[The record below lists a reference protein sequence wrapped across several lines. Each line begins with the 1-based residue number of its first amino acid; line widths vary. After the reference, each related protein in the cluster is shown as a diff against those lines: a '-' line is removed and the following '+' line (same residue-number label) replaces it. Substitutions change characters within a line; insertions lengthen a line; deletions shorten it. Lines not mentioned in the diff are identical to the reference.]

1 MLRGS
6 IHRQH
11 VNWQRLMWRGGG
23 PARLLTGEIIANKGT
38 PLRVID
44 RLQGR
49 PPPARKPC
57 FMDRDSVQIQTHAYA
72 QTCTFICMY
81 TCTHTQT
88 FTLLTGCSLFKEC
101 SQLFGCSSAT
111 HDQIRSLFL
120 KLMKRF
126 WLQTSFMAKHN
137 KSHKDHNR
145 SQQRTCEPRT
155 GAEWRK
161 SIWAMFCR
169 RVEKIRNWY
178 NAHCR
183 RFQFRLRMAAVRL
196 MQWIVDGNNTDPD
209 DSIIL

>member
-1 MLRGS
+1 MKTLIKQISRSPRIRGDILWWSLGLKQHVSPKVMITVTRSFMLRGS

-38 PLRVID
+38 PLCVID

-101 SQLFGCSSAT
+101 SQLFGYSSAT

-120 KLMKRF
+120 KL
-126 WLQTSFMAKHN
+126 
-137 KSHKDHNR
+137 
-145 SQQRTCEPRT
+145 
-155 GAEWRK
+155 
-161 SIWAMFCR
+161 I
-169 RVEKIRNWY
+169 
-178 NAHCR
+178 
-183 RFQFRLRMAAVRL
+183 
-196 MQWIVDGNNTDPD
+196 
-209 DSIIL
+209 